1 MSRALTV
8 SRTTIPASERARYLD
23 RLKARAAHYGRA
35 NCKFWVYEEAG
46 LRGAFVEFTE
56 ADDAAT
62 LSAAHASSPEPILD
76 SARIYQPVELH

>member
-1 MSRALTV
+1 MPRALTV
-8 SRTTIPASERARYLD
+8 SRTTIPASERTRYLE

-35 NCKFWVYEEAG
+35 NCRFSVYEESG

-62 LSAAHASSPEPILD
+62 LSAAHASAPEPILD
-76 SARIYQPVELH
+76 SARIYHQLELH